1 MGILDNLGKLG
12 GVFGL
17 AGSLFGAS
25 SAAKAQARAN
35 AMNYKINLENR
46 DWAERMSNT
55 EWQRGV
61 VDMKAA
67 GLNPLLAYSQ
77 GGASTPQNSAATV
90 IPEDAMGRGMQRLGE
105 TLMTMTTAAQ
115 VKNMEAQARKTNA
128 EAGVIEGTSANIIE
142 LSHWQNQKIQKEISK
157 VIIEQNYTQAQAE
170 QLQRMV
176 PLLIEAARQDINLT
190 KGQIASTTA
199 KTKLDEYAAPSAK
212 AEAEVWEK
220 LGAAGR
226 GANIGANALQQIISI
241 IRSIVK

>member
-1 MGILDNLGKLG
+1 MGLLDNLGKLG

-17 AGSLFGAS
+17 AGSIFGSS
-25 SAAKAQARAN
+25 SAAKAQRQAN

-46 DWAERMSNT
+46 DWSERMANT
-55 EWQRGV
+55 EWQRGTA
-61 VDMKAA
+61 DMLQA
-67 GLNPLLAYSQ
+67 GINPMLAVSQ
-77 GGASTPQNSAATV
+77 GGASTPSNSAATV

-115 VKNMEAQARKTNA
+115 VKNIEAQARKTNA
-128 EAGVIEGTSANIIE
+128 EAGVIEGTSANVIE

-157 VIIEQNYTQAQAE
+157 IIIEQNFTQDQAE

-176 PLLIEAARQDINLT
+176 PLLIEAARQDIDLT
-190 KGQIASTTA
+190 KGQIASTAA

-226 GANIGANALQQIISI
+226 GANIGANALQQVIAI
-241 IRSIVK
+241 IRSILK